1 MDQLSA
7 LLASVA
13 VESVTV
19 TILFARRARRT
30 LVRAIAVA
38 ALSTIATHP
47 LAWWSIEALEPTI
60 GYWVAVVTVEAL
72 VCLAEAMAYRLMVP
86 LDWPTSL
93 VVSAGA
99 NGTSTLAGLL
109 YYAAAS

>member
-19 TILFARRARRT
+19 AILLARRSRGT
-30 LVRAIAVA
+30 LVRGIAVA

-47 LAWWSIEALEPTI
+47 LAWWSIETIEPSV
-60 GYWVAVVTVEAL
+60 GYWAAVLTVEAL
-72 VCLAEAMAYRLMVP
+72 VCLAEAIAYRLMVP

-93 VVSAGA
+93 VVSIGA

-109 YYAAAS
+109 YYAMAS

>member
-13 VESVTV
+13 VESITV
-19 TILFARRARRT
+19 AILLARRAPGT
-30 LVRAIAVA
+30 LVRGIAVA
-38 ALSTIATHP
+38 SLSTIATHP
-47 LAWWSIEALEPTI
+47 FAWWSIEAIEPMM
-60 GYWVAVVTVEAL
+60 GYWVAVLTVEAL
-72 VCLAEAMAYRLMVP
+72 VCLAEAMAYRLVVP

-93 VVSAGA
+93 VASAGA

-109 YYAAAS
+109 YYATAS

>member
-19 TILFARRARRT
+19 ALLFARRARRT

-38 ALSTIATHP
+38 AVSTVATHP
-47 LAWWSIEALEPTI
+47 LAWWSIETIEPSV
-60 GYWVAVVTVEAL
+60 GYWIAVLIVEAL
-72 VCLAEAMAYRLMVP
+72 VWLAEAMAYRLVVP
-86 LDWPTSL
+86 LDWPGSL
-93 VVSAGA
+93 VVSAVA

-109 YYAAAS
+109 YYAMAS